1 MSEPI
6 VSADSIRYRVTLFNG
21 DAFTGTYDG
30 SMTIPSA
37 VYSFYD
43 IVGGALDGA
52 RSVALAASD
61 IRSAEAVPDG

>member
-1 MSEPI
+1 MSEPL
-6 VSADSIRYRVTLFNG
+6 VLADGIRYRVTLFNG
-21 DAFTGTYDG
+21 ETFTGTHDG
-30 SMTIPSA
+30 HLTIPSG

-61 IRSAEAVPDG
+61 IRSAEPAE